1 MKTLFKLFIRIF
13 ASILKQ
19 NKEALKYL
27 YTVVL
32 KKETQDYIDYGYGET
47 YPHIEKSSLIA
58 KEFGFQEN
66 PIIDIGGARGHTAY
80 LFHQNQ
86 PQAKVIIFEPILSNM
101 DEIKRVFSG
110 NAKVQIIQK
119 ALGNE
124 IGEKIIHKSSR
135 ITSSSLL
142 PFESS
147 IESDYMKE
155 ALKESAS
162 EKIIISRLDEE
173 LKAYPKIGIIKID
186 VQGYEVEVLK
196 GAKETLAKT
205 SLVVVEVSNH
215 HVYQNAPMYY
225 DVDLILRENGF
236 VLFDNCLT
244 FKEKGRLREWDA
256 IYVNNTILK

>member
-1 MKTLFKLFIRIF
+1 MKTILKIFIRIF
-13 ASILKQ
+13 AYILKQ
-19 NKEALKYL
+19 NNEALKYL

-47 YPHIEKSSLIA
+47 YPHIEKSSNLA
-58 KEFGFQEN
+58 KEFGFQN
-66 PIIDIGGARGHTAY
+66 DLIVDIGGARGYTAY
-80 LFHQNQ
+80 LFTKNQ
-86 PQAKVIIFEPILSNM
+86 PNAQVIIFEPLLENM
-101 DEIKRVFSG
+101 GAIKKLFP
-110 NAKVQIIQK
+110 NNDKVKIVQK

-124 IGEKIIHKSSR
+124 SGEKTINKSSR

-142 PFESS
+142 DFESE
-147 IESDYMKE
+147 IESDYMKV
-155 ALKESAS
+155 ALSDS
-162 EKIIISRLDEE
+162 DTEKIIVSRLDDE
-173 LKAYPKIGIIKID
+173 LKSYSKVGIIKID

-215 HVYQNAPMYY
+215 HVYKNAPMYY
-225 DVDLILRENGF
+225 DVDIILRENGF

-256 IYVNNTILK
+256 IYINSNILK